1 MKKYLIA
8 ILCAFSV
15 ISVSAGDGDDRLT
28 VSAGFLFPST
38 LDAQI
43 GWEHD
48 LSYGN
53 SIEVIAEAGN
63 HWQTPVCHM
72 FWKGYYWDGGVS
84 YKHRLKRFKNGQLR
98 IRGGVIAGAEQKD
111 FFFGPEIGFEYDYVF
126 PNGWRFCVIQKN
138 NVNFLHGDT
147 FRNGLLIGLKVPL

>member
-1 MKKYLIA
+1 M
-8 ILCAFSV
+8 LCVFAV
-15 ISVSAGDGDDRLT
+15 LQCNAGSGDDRIT
-28 VSAGFLFPST
+28 IAAGFQFPST

-43 GWEHD
+43 GYEHD

-72 FWKGYYWDGGVS
+72 FWKGYYWDGGVN
-84 YKHRLKRFKNGQLR
+84 YKHRLKRLKNGQLR
-98 IRGGVIAGAEQKD
+98 VRGGVTAGAEQTD
-111 FFFGPEIGFEYDYVF
+111 FFFGAEVGFEYDYVF
-126 PNGWRFCVIQKN
+126 ANGWRFCVIQKN
-138 NVNFLHGDT
+138 NFNFLHGDT